1 MLWWVSWKAWIVSSS
16 PAKRR
21 FSKTLPAWRRSAMPS
36 AMCSRKRWGCG
47 WWMVLF
53 AKTHL
58 SQIVLLRMNCAL
70 KAFHFFFSC
79 CFLCLLRPRVR
90 TAVVMKLMMKTN
102 RCCKSN
108 SKLDQHNAEFLLW
121 KYLSWSKSFSV
132 FCGPLLNTMQS
143 KVTIRVCEVFIS
155 FFPSVLIIPVDVLCV
170 SGRVWCHAPGVCRGG
185 NPLGGR
191 LRSCRQLFPLPQW
204 PVALHHE
211 QSCESECTD
220 TFRRVT
226 GVLYTPAPFSF
237 FRWQFITKQVT
248 ELVPC
253 VIPCH
258 P

>member
-70 KAFHFFFSC
+70 KAFHFFFPC

-155 FFPSVLIIPVDVLCV
+155 FFPPYWLFLLMCCVFQAEYDAMLQEFAGEGIPLVAASVPADNFFPFLNDLLPFIMNKAVSPNALIHLGVWQEYFIPQ
-170 SGRVWCHAPGVCRGG
+170 H
-185 NPLGGR
+185 
-191 LRSCRQLFPLPQW
+191 LFLFSDGS
-204 PVALHHE
+204 LL
-211 QSCESECTD
+211 QS
-220 TFRRVT
+220 
-226 GVLYTPAPFSF
+226 
-237 FRWQFITKQVT
+237 K
-248 ELVPC
+248 
-253 VIPCH
+253 
-258 P
+258 

>member
-70 KAFHFFFSC
+70 KAFHFFFPVVFSAFSDPVSGQRWWWSWWWRPTGAANQTVNWINTMLNFC
-79 CFLCLLRPRVR
+79 CENICPDPR
-90 TAVVMKLMMKTN
+90 AL
-102 RCCKSN
+102 
-108 SKLDQHNAEFLLW
+108 
-121 KYLSWSKSFSV
+121 V

-155 FFPSVLIIPVDVLCV
+155 FFPQYWLFLLMCCVFQAEYDAMLQEFAGEGIPLVAASVPADNFFPFLNDLLPFIMNKAVSPNALIHLGVWQEYFIPQ
-170 SGRVWCHAPGVCRGG
+170 H
-185 NPLGGR
+185 
-191 LRSCRQLFPLPQW
+191 LFLFSDGS
-204 PVALHHE
+204 LL
-211 QSCESECTD
+211 QS
-220 TFRRVT
+220 
-226 GVLYTPAPFSF
+226 
-237 FRWQFITKQVT
+237 K
-248 ELVPC
+248 
-253 VIPCH
+253 
-258 P
+258 

>member
-155 FFPSVLIIPVDVLCV
+155 FSLRIDYSCWCAVCFRQSMMPCSRSLQGRESPWWPPPFLQTTFSPSSMTCCP
-170 SGRVWCHAPGVCRGG
+170 SSW
-185 NPLGGR
+185 
-191 LRSCRQLFPLPQW
+191 
-204 PVALHHE
+204 
-211 QSCESECTD
+211 
-220 TFRRVT
+220 
-226 GVLYTPAPFSF
+226 
-237 FRWQFITKQVT
+237 TKLWVRMHWY
-248 ELVPC
+248 
-253 VIPCH
+253 I
-258 P
+258 